1 MKKVDVCV
9 IYYGKPYQTIISI
22 LSLLKVSG
30 QYINKI
36 YITVEYKQPFGQYG
50 DVYKVIKAV
59 ENIVPIDLYHP
70 KSFYNLEILDYDR
83 VKNNDDYRWSVPY
96 QYALEH
102 TKMQWLFIMHND
114 MVFHR
119 DMIGDMLPLFQ
130 QDAQMAGTGS
140 IGQCWS
146 CPAAKAQLCGG
157 QVFMEYRP
165 SAEEAI
171 AVHEQYQTP
180 RQKRDLE
187 ILHSGRIHPLPECRL
202 NEYACMINIE
212 TYRKNTLP
220 MGTNGCFGGNWEF
233 TADLG
238 TGWFHQMV
246 NQGHKF
252 QHLVLEDYAKHS
264 SFNPIGQGI
273 MAYSNRD
280 NYLLSEKNALKY
292 LKENYGTDASIDF
305 STSVTAGLEEQKYR
319 FRDFRK
325 GLIPN
330 AKKFAKKI
338 LRRA

>member
-1 MKKVDVCV
+1 MKKVDVNV

-30 QYINKI
+30 QYINSV
-36 YITVEYKQPFGQYG
+36 YITVEDKQPFGHYG
-50 DVYKVIKAV
+50 DVFKVIKAIEPV
-59 ENIVPIDLYHP
+59 IPIHLYYP

-83 VKNNDDYRWSVPY
+83 VKNDAEYRWTVPY

-102 TKMQWLFIMHND
+102 AQMKWLFIMHND
-114 MVFHR
+114 MVFHK
-119 DMIGDMLPLFQ
+119 DMIGDMLPLFE
-130 QDAQMAGTGS
+130 DENMAGTGS

-146 CPAAKAQLCGG
+146 CPAAKAKLCGG
-157 QVFMEYRP
+157 NAFMKYIP

-171 AVHEQYQTP
+171 ALHEQYETP

-202 NEYACMINIE
+202 NEYACMINLE
-212 TYRKNTLP
+212 TYRKTTLP
-220 MGTNGCFGGNWEF
+220 LGTNGCFGGNWEF

-252 QHLVLEDYAKHS
+252 THLSLEEYAKHS

-273 MAYSNRD
+273 MAYSNRE
-280 NYLLSEKNALKY
+280 NYVLSEKNALQY
-292 LKENYGTDASIDF
+292 LKENYGTDASLD
-305 STSVTAGLEEQKYR
+305 SKTAFDAGIRERKYR
-319 FRDFRK
+319 FRDFRRK
-325 GLIPN
+325 IIPT
-330 AKKFAKKI
+330 AKNIVKSI
-338 LRRA
+338 IRR